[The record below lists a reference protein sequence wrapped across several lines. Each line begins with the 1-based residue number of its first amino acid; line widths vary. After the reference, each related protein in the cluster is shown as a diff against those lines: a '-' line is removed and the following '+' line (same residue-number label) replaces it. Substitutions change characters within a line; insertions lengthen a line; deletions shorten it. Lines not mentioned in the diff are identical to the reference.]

1 MISILREEFSGLL
14 TARAEPL
21 SSVLSVRAVNDRVD
35 SLTLFCRELLR
46 SSSLC
51 LVDGDLHVFDGRSY
65 VSCSRADV
73 VAVLGNVL
81 VDGGVSPTDVRRM
94 SDMPMSV
101 IGERSFRSGR
111 LLCFQNGVYDLDDG
125 SFAEGFSADRVCTE
139 RMEYRYDPSAG
150 CAAWEAF
157 LCEVLP
163 DASVRSVLQEFFG
176 MVFLDRERLSVE
188 KFALMVGSGANGKSV
203 IGNVMRRVLGATGVT
218 SLDTAQLRD
227 EKMLPFIGK
236 RLNFV
241 PDMARNKDFDSA
253 IKALASGQEVTARRN
268 YQDPERVK
276 CPPLCF
282 ALNELPV
289 FRDLTP
295 AFFRRLLLFRFDVQ
309 IPTERQDRTLA
320 DRLCATDLPGIFN
333 WVIAGRDRLILN
345 GGEFTPCPKMDG
357 ELESM
362 RREVSACS
370 YPARAYLESRGYSV
384 RPEFDGQTPVLV
396 SQNEIALGLRDTVS
410 RYMITAELKRL
421 GVQTFRS
428 KELFYKVYPKTK

>member
-1 MISILREEFSGLL
+1 
-14 TARAEPL
+14 
-21 SSVLSVRAVNDRVD
+21 
-35 SLTLFCRELLR
+35 
-46 SSSLC
+46 
-51 LVDGDLHVFDGRSY
+51 
-65 VSCSRADV
+65 
-73 VAVLGNVL
+73 
-81 VDGGVSPTDVRRM
+81 
-94 SDMPMSV
+94 
-101 IGERSFRSGR
+101 
-111 LLCFQNGVYDLDDG
+111 
-125 SFAEGFSADRVCTE
+125 
-139 RMEYRYDPSAG
+139 
-150 CAAWEAF
+150 
-157 LCEVLP
+157 
-163 DASVRSVLQEFFG
+163 
-176 MVFLDRERLSVE
+176 
-188 KFALMVGSGANGKSV
+188 MVGSGANGKSV
-203 IGNVMRRVLGATGVT
+203 IGNVMRRVLGASGVT

-309 IPTERQDRTLA
+309 IPSERQDRTLA

-345 GGEFTPCPKMDG
+345 CGEFTPCPKMDG